1 MEKNIRITIGYFRIK
16 VPCVQQTMSHD
27 STESSISYNFLVKD
41 EPLVLNPLGE
51 RSSSS
56 SPIEEVLVGPF
67 CATFI
72 AVGMLR
78 QLRVNLR
85 LRDGQ
90 RC

>member
-1 MEKNIRITIGYFRIK
+1 MKI
-16 VPCVQQTMSHD
+16 PCVQQTISHD
-27 STESSISYNFLVKD
+27 STESNISYNFLVKD

-56 SPIEEVLVGPF
+56 SPIEEVLVGQF

-78 QLRVNLR
+78 QLRDDLR
-85 LRDGQ
+85 LRDEQFG
-90 RC
+90 CY